1 MTDKIHARQARQ
13 SPRQSPPQSYSVAA
27 VQARR
32 LSGSPAGFR
41 MTDNRPSVAE
51 QRTLINQVQ
60 QSPRARS
67 LDAVEQAVAGSAP
80 MVAQRRLQA
89 QVDNSPAQRNAARG
103 NPGGLPDNLKAG
115 IESLSGMDMSD
126 VRVHRNSPK
135 PAQLNALAYAQGND
149 IHLGAGQEKHLPHE
163 AWHVVQQRQGRVKPT
178 AQLAG
183 QHINDDAGLEA
194 EATRMGNEA
203 LQMKADGTE
212 SGDRRSSPLPAQA
225 PVQRVPELRA
235 GAELETHSIT
245 MSVEFGA
252 KPDHQLMEALK
263 GAIWSDF
270 QTNENIR
277 ERGAGWN
284 LTSDLSTVRELKE
297 DKYVVDMNL
306 EVIIGYGND
315 GLKTTG
321 EFQTAVDEVHTNL
334 NLLTK
339 ADFKPQAKL
348 LKTHNPDRGHAVDQN
363 AGAWEGLVNVTG
375 RVQDANWLIHLTVG
389 VPLGSVRAV
398 AEHKAEHGNA
408 VGTQRQQYRPNLPS
422 VYEMAQKGGP
432 LETLAP
438 TLTDYK
444 EVKPM
449 VDVLDGLIYVF
460 GQYLKS
466 AESCVPSQ
474 GPKHGMSMMPRT
486 DFESV
491 LRIAATLLQQLAEPH
506 KEANDV
512 EATYQGLLG
521 MMTAI
526 AEQFAGGNKAFK
538 WEHPKQQEQ
547 VIELSVDEWLDKLES
562 HQDLVAHCEEIAR
575 HKQVGG
581 LGHITNP
588 VEFNQKG
595 GFPSVEAA
603 PIFEYR
609 REGATGTRGIKPT
622 LLRIVQEVIDNADTH
637 RQ

>member
-1 MTDKIHARQARQ
+1 MTDKIHAGQVRQFH
-13 SPRQSPPQSYSVAA
+13 SVAVA
-27 VQARR
+27 QARR
-32 LSGSPAGFR
+32 VNGAPGGPRVA
-41 MTDNRPSVAE
+41 DNRPNAAE
-51 QRTLINQVQ
+51 QRTFINQVQ
-60 QSPRARS
+60 QSPRVCS
-67 LDAVEQAVAGSAP
+67 LDAVGQAVAGSAP

-89 QVDNSPAQRNAARG
+89 QVDSSPAQRKAARST
-103 NPGGLPDNLKAG
+103 PGGLPDHLKAG

-126 VRVHRNSPK
+126 VRVHRNSSK

-194 EATRMGNEA
+194 EATRMGNKA
-203 LQMKADGTE
+203 LQMKADE
-212 SGDRRSSPLPAQA
+212 SGVDDPRPSPPPARA

-235 GAELETHSIT
+235 GAELETHSIN

-252 KPDHQLMEALK
+252 EPDHQLLESLK
-263 GAIWSDF
+263 GAIWTDF
-270 QTNENIR
+270 QTNESIQ

-284 LTSDLSTVRELKE
+284 LTSDLSTVRELSE
-297 DKYVVDMNL
+297 DRYVVDMNL

-321 EFQTAVDEVHTNL
+321 EFQTAVDEVHNNL

-339 ADFKPQAKL
+339 VDFKPRARL
-348 LKTHNPDRGHAVDQN
+348 LKTHNPDRGHEVNED
-363 AGAWEGLVNVTG
+363 AGAWEGPVNVTG

-408 VGTQRQQYRPNLPS
+408 IGSKRAEYRPNLPS
-422 VYEMAQKGGP
+422 VYELAQKGKP
-432 LETLAP
+432 LESLAP
-438 TLTDYK
+438 ALTDHQ

-466 AESCVPSQ
+466 AENCMPDQ

-506 KEANDV
+506 KEANDI
-512 EATYQGLLG
+512 EETYQGLLG

-526 AEQFAGGNKAFK
+526 AAKFAGGDKAFK
-538 WEHPKQQEQ
+538 WTNPEQEEQ
-547 VIELSVDEWLDKLES
+547 AIELTVDEWLDRLES

-581 LGHITNP
+581 LGRIANP
-588 VEFNQKG
+588 VEFDQKR
-595 GFPSVEAA
+595 GFPSAEAA

-622 LLRIVQEVIDNADTH
+622 LLKIIQEVIDNADTH